1 MASNSRTMDQASEI
15 ISYPEMQNVYN
26 LLQQYAEVNKEVI
39 ETNKNGSRTFAE
51 FTRVLN
57 NMMSLMDDLYVEIE
71 PVNLAMLLSIPEL
84 NQFNLSL
91 DPLSMNTF
99 MRLGN
104 LLLSKSNL
112 LPQ

>member
-1 MASNSRTMDQASEI
+1 
-15 ISYPEMQNVYN
+15 
-26 LLQQYAEVNKEVI
+26 
-39 ETNKNGSRTFAE
+39 
-51 FTRVLN
+51 
-57 NMMSLMDDLYVEIE
+57 MDDLYVEIE